1 MKDVVRPVRKLMEAA
16 GQPFPNEDTA
26 KLYRDLIDEE
36 MKEFIDAETPEE
48 ELDAVLD
55 LAWVLVGYALAKGW
69 LVRSAWEEVVRSNMS
84 KIPENGKMLKREDGK
99 FLKPPGYS
107 APDLTPF
114 VKG

>member
-1 MKDVVRPVRKLMEAA
+1 MEAA

-26 KLYRDLIDEE
+26 KLYQALIAEE
-36 MKEFIDAETPEE
+36 LKELVDAETDEE
-48 ELDAVLD
+48 ELDAILD
-55 LAWVLVGYALAKGW
+55 TIWVFIGYALAKGW

-84 KIPENGKMLKREDGK
+84 KIPENGRMLKREDGK